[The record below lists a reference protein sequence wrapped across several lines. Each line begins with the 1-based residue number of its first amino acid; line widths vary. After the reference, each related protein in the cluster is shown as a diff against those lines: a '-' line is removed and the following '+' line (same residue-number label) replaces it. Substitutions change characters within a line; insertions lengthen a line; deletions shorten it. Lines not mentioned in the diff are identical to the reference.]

1 MARTIS
7 DEWLASLPS
16 QFHQERMD
24 RNLLQATVTLAISD
38 GQPIPRKTFIEFAK
52 ANLTDVAY
60 PLSAIQIAEIF
71 CGIVMEKYDDKTVL
85 AYVGEYVTHA
95 QDVIGHQFT
104 VAELDMIGSLVSSV
118 QASYRNFDIFTDE
131 AMTAR
136 MMKQAEKIDEQLDDA
151 MFYCAYKINSG
162 LLRCCM
168 EHFPEKKEL
177 AYTIVARMNKHQ
189 ERYDGIEFVGKDR
202 RHG

>member
-1 MARTIS
+1 
-7 DEWLASLPS
+7 
-16 QFHQERMD
+16 MD
-24 RNLLQATVTLAISD
+24 RNLLQATVTLAICD

-85 AYVGEYVTHA
+85 AYVGEYITHA

-104 VAELDMIGSLVSSV
+104 VAELDMLGSLVSSV

-136 MMKQAEKIDEQLDDA
+136 MMKQAEKIEEQLDDA

>member
-1 MARTIS
+1 
-7 DEWLASLPS
+7 
-16 QFHQERMD
+16 MD

-104 VAELDMIGSLVSSV
+104 VSELDMIGSLVSSV

>member
-1 MARTIS
+1 
-7 DEWLASLPS
+7 
-16 QFHQERMD
+16 MD

-131 AMTAR
+131 
-136 MMKQAEKIDEQLDDA
+136 
-151 MFYCAYKINSG
+151 
-162 LLRCCM
+162 
-168 EHFPEKKEL
+168 
-177 AYTIVARMNKHQ
+177 V
-189 ERYDGIEFVGKDR
+189 
-202 RHG
+202 

>member
-1 MARTIS
+1 
-7 DEWLASLPS
+7 
-16 QFHQERMD
+16 MD

-85 AYVGEYVTHA
+85 AYVG
-95 QDVIGHQFT
+95 
-104 VAELDMIGSLVSSV
+104 ELDMIGSLVSSV

>member
-1 MARTIS
+1 
-7 DEWLASLPS
+7 
-16 QFHQERMD
+16 MD

-85 AYVGEYVTHA
+85 AYVGEYITHA

-104 VAELDMIGSLVSSV
+104 VAELDMLGSLVSSV

-202 RHG
+202 RHGKDQEKARQNRC

>member
-1 MARTIS
+1 
-7 DEWLASLPS
+7 
-16 QFHQERMD
+16 
-24 RNLLQATVTLAISD
+24 
-38 GQPIPRKTFIEFAK
+38 
-52 ANLTDVAY
+52 
-60 PLSAIQIAEIF
+60 
-71 CGIVMEKYDDKTVL
+71 
-85 AYVGEYVTHA
+85 
-95 QDVIGHQFT
+95 
-104 VAELDMIGSLVSSV
+104 
-118 QASYRNFDIFTDE
+118 
-131 AMTAR
+131 
-136 MMKQAEKIDEQLDDA
+136 

>member
-1 MARTIS
+1 MLINDHPRCGRGKYWKAMRCINPESKMYEFQRFQRADGKCKLWQDGSGLFDDFDDEDGS
-7 DEWLASLPS
+7 DCK
-16 QFHQERMD
+16 
-24 RNLLQATVTLAISD
+24 D
-38 GQPIPRKTFIEFAK
+38 G
-52 ANLTDVAY
+52 
-60 PLSAIQIAEIF
+60 EI
-71 CGIVMEKYDDKTVL
+71 KYDDKTVL
-85 AYVGEYVTHA
+85 AYVGEYITHA

>member
-1 MARTIS
+1 
-7 DEWLASLPS
+7 
-16 QFHQERMD
+16 MD

-38 GQPIPRKTFIEFAK
+38 CKPIPRKTFIEFAK
-52 ANLTDVAY
+52 ANLAKSTY
-60 PLSAIQIAEIF
+60 PLSAIQIAEVF
-71 CGIVMEKYDDKTVL
+71 CATIMEQYDDKTVMS
-85 AYVGEYVTHA
+85 YVGEYITHA

-136 MMKQAEKIDEQLDDA
+136 MMKQAEKIDEELDDA

-162 LLRCCM
+162 ILRCCM

-177 AYTIVARMNKHQ
+177 AYNIVARMNKHQ
-189 ERYDGIEFVGKDR
+189 ERYDGIDFVGKDR

>member
-1 MARTIS
+1 
-7 DEWLASLPS
+7 
-16 QFHQERMD
+16 
-24 RNLLQATVTLAISD
+24 
-38 GQPIPRKTFIEFAK
+38 
-52 ANLTDVAY
+52 
-60 PLSAIQIAEIF
+60 
-71 CGIVMEKYDDKTVL
+71 MEKYDDKTVL
-85 AYVGEYVTHA
+85 AYVGEYITHA

-118 QASYRNFDIFTDE
+118 QASYRNFDIFNDE